1 MSDRL
6 FSETV
11 PLRGST
17 VPALLATIDSVF
29 TGPMKVERVLY
40 ERGKPLRVERWGPE
54 GAAPQD
60 IETPWEY
67 AKREAEVRVVEPEEG
82 EDHITTF
89 LRLLSLCAEAG
100 TPATHV
106 LSRNSEK
113 MRTWLFQKREWPL
126 STFNLIFV
134 EDGDLPP
141 GSFALLASARGR
153 LILDVELC
161 LLCHSKK

>member
-141 GSFALLASARGR
+141 GSFALLASA
-153 LILDVELC
+153 
-161 LLCHSKK
+161 HSKK

>member
-1 MSDRL
+1 MSERL
-6 FSETV
+6 FTETV
-11 PLRGST
+11 PLRGTT

-29 TGPMKVERVLY
+29 TGPMRVERVLY

-54 GAAPQD
+54 ESVPQD
-60 IETPWEY
+60 VDTPWEY
-67 AKREAEVRVVEPEEG
+67 TRREAEVKVVEPLEG

-106 LSRNSEK
+106 LSRSSEK
-113 MRTWLFQKREWPL
+113 LRAWLFQKREWPL
-126 STFNLIFV
+126 TTFNLTFV
-134 EDGDLPP
+134 EDTDLPS
-141 GSFALLASARGR
+141 GSFALLGSARGR

-161 LLCHSKK
+161 LLCHSKR